1 MHLLFLYK
9 LRNDLSINC
18 KDIESL
24 FSEIMSSQTR
34 NIIFSVVYRPP
45 DGNLIVYETFFKKIL
60 SDSAIVIIIFFLAGD
75 FNINL
80 LDLKTNNKV
89 QSFVNLMF
97 EFSMIS
103 TINKATRVT
112 KYIVVAIEIFITI
125 CILNNRFKY
134 AIS

>member
-1 MHLLFLYK
+1 M
-9 LRNDLSINC
+9 NC

-24 FSEIMSSQTR
+24 SSEIISSQTR

-60 SDSAIVIIIFFLAGD
+60 SDSATGIKSFFLAGY

-80 LDLKTNNKV
+80 FDLETNNKV
-89 QSFVNLMF
+89 QSFVNFMF
-97 EFSMIS
+97 EFSMIP
-103 TINKATRVT
+103 TVNKATRVT
-112 KYIVVAIEIFITI
+112 KHIVAAIEIFITI

>member
-1 MHLLFLYK
+1 MYK
-9 LRNDLSINC
+9 VRHDLSMNC

-24 FSEIMSSQTR
+24 SSEIISSQTR

-60 SDSAIVIIIFFLAGD
+60 SDSATVIKSFFLAGD

-80 LDLKTNNKV
+80 FDLETNNKV
-89 QSFVNLMF
+89 QSFVNFMF
-97 EFSMIS
+97 EFSMIP
-103 TINKATRVT
+103 TVNKATRVT
-112 KYIVVAIEIFITI
+112 KHIVAAIEIFITI